1 MKFDW
6 WKHWKAAIS
15 ENTQRYISGGTPRRP
30 LLTLNE
36 SYEVIKGLIAE
47 ALHSGVASS
56 KRLIKKPGV
65 EPIKR
70 HTHQHG
76 MPLLKQHWLELKG
89 HHCNQNSR
97 MEYEDAL
104 PGDSNSAL
112 HCPKASPRKLLREVE
127 AQSG

>member
-36 SYEVIKGLIAE
+36 SYEDIKGLIAD

-56 KRLIKKPGV
+56 NRLIKKPAV

-70 HTHQHG
+70 HTPQHRL
-76 MPLLKQHWLELKG
+76 PLLRQHWLDLKG
-89 HHCNQNSR
+89 HPCNQNNR
-97 MEYEDAL
+97 TECGDA
-104 PGDSNSAL
+104 
-112 HCPKASPRKLLREVE
+112 
-127 AQSG
+127 